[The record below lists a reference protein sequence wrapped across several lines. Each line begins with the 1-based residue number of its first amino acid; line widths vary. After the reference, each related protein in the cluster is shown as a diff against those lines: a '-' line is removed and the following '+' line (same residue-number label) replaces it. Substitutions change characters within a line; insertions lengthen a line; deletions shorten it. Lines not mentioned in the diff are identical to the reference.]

1 MRSVSEYA
9 LTNKALVKFFIA
21 LLIVGGV
28 WAFYSMSKMEDPEL
42 MVKQAL
48 VMTVYPGA
56 DAHKVELEVS
66 DKLEKAIRQMG
77 DIDYIESKSMND
89 LSLIKVVL
97 KTTVPSKELEQ
108 KWDLLRKKIVDC
120 ASQLPSGASVPQVLD
135 DFSAVYG
142 MFYTITADGFSE
154 RDMSRYSQFIQRELI
169 KLEGIRNVQLY
180 GTATPTVE
188 IVIDKDK
195 MARLGLLPIEIIQT
209 LQDQDKTVY
218 AGYLIVAMRG
228 CVSMSPIRSIL

>member
-1 MRSVSEYA
+1 MRSISEYA
-9 LTNKALVKFFIA
+9 LTNKALIKFFIA

-28 WAFYSMSKMEDPEL
+28 WGFYSMSKMEDPEL

-97 KTTVPSKELEQ
+97 KTTVPSKDLEQ
-108 KWDLLRKKIVDC
+108 KWD
-120 ASQLPSGASVPQVLD
+120 
-135 DFSAVYG
+135 F
-142 MFYTITADGFSE
+142 
-154 RDMSRYSQFIQRELI
+154 
-169 KLEGIRNVQLY
+169 
-180 GTATPTVE
+180 
-188 IVIDKDK
+188 
-195 MARLGLLPIEIIQT
+195 
-209 LQDQDKTVY
+209 
-218 AGYLIVAMRG
+218 
-228 CVSMSPIRSIL
+228 